1 MEYKIINTNTA
12 EMKFYGTIGMF
23 YQGADDYT
31 NTLKEIEAK
40 GCTNLIIKTHCYGGN
55 VFEGY
60 AMWTANKTSKLNIT
74 FQIVGVA
81 ASMMAIVMLSG
92 NKVEVSEVAKVMFHA
107 PRSGGGGTSKEL
119 FQEAN
124 LLKKIEKDFI
134 KIYTNKTGKTEKEA
148 AALMDGTDH
157 WFDADECVALGL
169 ADSKIS
175 ETVFTTNLNGKPD
188 AGTALENIYSQY
200 VAVAANTLPNKKN
213 DMDKK
218 AIIAALNLTGVD
230 ENSSDTAVLE
240 AITAHNK
247 KQGDA
252 ITALSQNQQNA
263 LVVQAEAL
271 ISAREAEIKTTF
283 TKEQKESLVK
293 VATTSGVD
301 TLKTVLATVQPVPNL
316 EALVGGKGGSGS
328 AASPISADRKDWDWD
343 KWEKED
349 PAGLEKMEAT
359 NLEAFKK
366 LYEAKWG
373 VSTEA
378 IFA

>member
-1 MEYKIINTNTA
+1 MEYKIIDNNTA
-12 EMKFYGTIGMF
+12 ELKFYGTIGMF

-40 GCTNLIIKTHCYGGN
+40 GCTNLIVKTHCYGGN

-92 NKVEVSEVAKVMFHA
+92 SKVEVSEVAKIMFHA

-124 LLKKIEKDFI
+124 LLKKIEKDFV
-134 KIYTNKTGKTEKEA
+134 KIYTNKTGKSEKEA
-148 AALMDGTDH
+148 IALMDGTDH
-157 WFDADECVALGL
+157 WFDADECIALGL
-169 ADSKIS
+169 ANAKIS

-188 AGTALENIYSQY
+188 AGTPIDNIYSQY
-200 VAVAANTLPNKKN
+200 VAVADNSLPNKKN

-218 AIIAALNLTGVD
+218 AIIAALGLTGVD
-230 ENSSDTAVLE
+230 ENSSDTVVLD

-263 LVVQAEAL
+263 IIAQAEAL
-271 ISAREAEIKTTF
+271 ITAREVEIKATF
-283 TKEQKESLVK
+283 TKEQKESFVK
-293 VATTSGVD
+293 VATASGID
-301 TLKTVLATVQPVPNL
+301 TLKTVLATMQPVPNL
-316 EALVGGKGGSGS
+316 EAFLGGNGSTV
-328 AASPISADRKDWDWD
+328 SPVAADRKDWDWD
-343 KWEKED
+343 RWEKED
-349 PAGLEKMEAT
+349 PSGLEKLEAS

-366 LYEAKWG
+366 LYQAKFG
-373 VSTEA
+373 ATTEA
-378 IFA
+378 VFQ

>member
-230 ENSSDTAVLE
+230 ENSSDTAVLD
-240 AITAHNK
+240 AISAHNK
-247 KQGDA
+247 KQGEV
-252 ITALSQNQQNA
+252 ITALSQNQQKA
-263 LVVQAEAL
+263 VIAQAEAL
-271 ISAREAEIKTTF
+271 IATRETEVGAKF
-283 TKEQKESLVK
+283 TKEQKESFVK
-293 VATTSGVD
+293 VATTSGID
-301 TLKTVLATVQPVPNL
+301 TLKTVLATMQAVPNL
-316 EALVGGKGGSGS
+316 EAMLGGNGGNGS
-328 AASPISADRKDWDWD
+328 TTAPVAAERKDWDWD
-343 KWEKED
+343 RWEKED
-349 PAGLEKMEAT
+349 PSGLEKLEAS
-359 NLEAFKK
+359 NLPAFKK
-366 LYEAKWG
+366 LYQAKFG
-373 VSTEA
+373 ASTEA
-378 IFA
+378 VFE